1 MAKSTF
7 KSQNLNSN
15 LEIDN
20 LIAISNILRSI
31 DSANESQNLLSNR
44 KIYYQIFKTQPQIC
58 QSNRE
63 IDNQITK
70 STIKSQNQHTKSNYV
85 PFGAP

>member
-20 LIAISNILRSI
+20 LIAISNILPSTMIDRFCKRIAKSI
-31 DSANESQNLLSNR
+31 IQSQNLLSNL
-44 KIYYQIFKTQPQIC
+44 KPNHKFA
-58 QSNRE
+58 NR
-63 IDNQITK
+63 IAK
-70 STIKSQNQHTKSNYV
+70 STIKSQNRQSN
-85 PFGAP
+85 AQNRQ